1 MYRSFLNKKA
11 FECFEF
17 GRVALEEND
26 TYHAMRWLSEAF
38 DLVQLEID
46 EETGT
51 NDELLKTY
59 IDITYYLSIATA
71 RVSIYRTMAQ
81 NVLFAN

>member
-1 MYRSFLNKKA
+1 M
-11 FECFEF
+11 
-17 GRVALEEND
+17 ALEEND